1 MFFNTPKINAK
12 CNLQRRQ
19 PLSIANHREY
29 SHHADCLINSD
40 EAYQQ
45 HQASVVF
52 LLTLNV
58 SSSITMSARSL
69 ARGTS
74 NSTQRKKKRTETF
87 NLYIFKVL
95 KQVHPDIGMSKRAM
109 NVMNGFVHDTFDR
122 IANEAG
128 NIVKYNKRSTMD
140 ARAVQCAC
148 KLVLSGDLKIRQYE
162 VVRTRS
168 I

>member
-1 MFFNTPKINAK
+1 MCSTK
-12 CNLQRRQ
+12 LQ
-19 PLSIANHREY
+19 
-29 SHHADCLINSD
+29 
-40 EAYQQ
+40 
-45 HQASVVF
+45 QAIH
-52 LLTLNV
+52 
-58 SSSITMSARSL
+58 SSSNTSNQKVKPPTLSQPASMSARSP
-69 ARGTS
+69 ARGS
-74 NSTQRKKKRTETF
+74 KSTRTYKKKRTETF

-148 KLVLSGDLKIRQYE
+148 KLVLPGELAKHAETEANKAVNKYAQ
-162 VVRTRS
+162 
-168 I
+168 